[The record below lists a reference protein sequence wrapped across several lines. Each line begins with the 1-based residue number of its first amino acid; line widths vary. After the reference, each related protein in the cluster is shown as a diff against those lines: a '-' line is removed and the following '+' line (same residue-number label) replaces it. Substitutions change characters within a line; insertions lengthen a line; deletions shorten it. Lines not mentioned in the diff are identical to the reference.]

1 MGRLILT
8 GLTKT
13 KNHEFTLDYVVDSNR
28 EQCFAKC
35 KCGFSEE
42 ILHYYNYAG
51 VKELERIWDLHINS
65 RKRRNSGPNS

>member
-13 KNHEFTLDYVVDSNR
+13 KNHEFTLDYVLDLNIER
-28 EQCFAKC
+28 CFAKC

-42 ILHYYNYAG
+42 IPHYYNYAG
-51 VKELERIWDLHINS
+51 VKELEVIWSLHIIS
-65 RKRRNSGPNS
+65 RNGRKSGPSS